1 MQLPRVSGF
10 EPITTFRASMRW
22 ASMKLGVVAAL
33 VAGYAAMYPQSLPG
47 LSSYLPVPLQPFG
60 QAAIS
65 GAVFLVI
72 YYTRNTKKAD

>member
-10 EPITTFRASMRW
+10 APVASFREAMHW
-22 ASMKLGVVAAL
+22 ASMKLGLIAAL

-47 LSSYLPVPLQPFG
+47 LSTYLPEPLQPLG

-72 YYTRNTKKAD
+72 YYTRNTKKVG